1 MVPDRERASEKE
13 TGRALLWE
21 IEMEEDGAAAVPL
34 AAKMRVSF

>member
-21 IEMEEDGAAAVPL
+21 IEMEEDGAAVPL